1 MILVGCT
8 NEIIIRRVYEIPDSL
23 DLTGYLINILL
34 RGDACCLCL
43 FLNLLTVLVGSGL
56 EIDIVSFRALISCD
70 RICENDLVSISDMR
84 LA

>member
-8 NEIIIRRVYEIPDSL
+8 DKIIIRRVYEIPDSL
-23 DLTGYLINILL
+23 DLTGYLVNILL
-34 RGDACCLCL
+34 RGDAGCFCLL
-43 FLNLLTVLVGSGL
+43 LNLLTVLIGSCL

-84 LA
+84 